1 MHRFAIFLVA
11 FSLTHAEHAFAGSVT
26 FDAKLTGRAESPPTQ
41 VGASGELM
49 AMLDTSTRVLTFAA
63 TYSGLTGV
71 VTTAG
76 FCGTANGGK
85 VGPQLIVLS
94 DLDSP
99 ISGHANLT
107 ETQADDLQ
115 KGRWCFNISTQ
126 GHPDGEIGGQIKRSV
141 ASTRTSNAPGS
152 NQDPS
157 DVNKNASPSLGLQ

>member
-1 MHRFAIFLVA
+1 MYRFAVLVIA
-11 FSLTHAEHAFAGSVT
+11 LNLIHAEHAFADSVT

-41 VGASGELM
+41 AGASGELM
-49 AMLDTSTRVLTFAA
+49 AMLDTSTRVLTYEA

-71 VTTAG
+71 ATTAG
-76 FCGTANGGK
+76 FCGTANSGK

-99 ISGHANLT
+99 ISGHASLT
-107 ETQADDLQ
+107 EAQADDLQ

-141 ASTRTSNAPGS
+141 APTRTSNAPGS
-152 NQDPS
+152 SQYPS
-157 DVNKNASPSLGLQ
+157 DVNKNAPTSLGLQ